1 MNGYLLSAIAVLGL
15 GCLSSASAQTVQV
28 NQQNRTIEIAATSS
42 IQVTADRVIITAGYR
57 NYGPTHDAAFAQNA
71 RVAAQILK
79 AWTDA
84 GLVQKEIATNALTS
98 RLMSENE
105 LRDLSPEDRKQMQY
119 EVNQSW
125 KITEKVDIA
134 EKLLDIAVDAGAN
147 YVGSPEWEL
156 ADPNA
161 VETQAYAAALEKARA
176 LGDQMAKS
184 FGAKTGVLLYAGN
197 EARPSQF
204 FGAGEG
210 GGVGG
215 GLFLRKNPTAR
226 PDTKLLPQKIEKTG
240 YVRAIFALE

>member
-1 MNGYLLSAIAVLGL
+1 MNRYLLSAIAVLGL
-15 GCLSSASAQTVQV
+15 GCLYSASAQTVQV

-42 IQVTADRVIITAGYR
+42 IQVTADRVTITAGYR
-57 NYGPTHDAAFAQNA
+57 NYGPTHDAAFAENA

-98 RLMSENE
+98 RLLSENE
-105 LRDLSPEDRKQMQY
+105 LRDSSPEDRKQTQY

-134 EKLLDIAVDAGAN
+134 EKLLDTAVDAGAN

-161 VETQAYAAALEKARA
+161 AETQAYAAALEKARA

-184 FGAKTGVLLYAGN
+184 FGAKTGVLLYASN

-215 GLFLRKNPTAR
+215 GFFLRKNPTAR
-226 PDTKLLPQKIEKTG
+226 PDTKLLPPKIEKTG